1 MIIPSSLLA
10 AEPDAPR
17 AGSTRE
23 RRRRLTRLGARV
35 NRSGPRRVL
44 VAVEGTETR
53 LTLAPGQNGTKKL
66 LATYGERLVCV
77 RYRYDTARKV
87 RHKTVELIVETIPWS
102 PNRRNRRREPADM
115 VAVRLAFSETDLRE
129 RIKAAGAI
137 WRPRQRL
144 WEVDWKTVL
153 DLGLQGRVVPEEP
166 E

>member
-1 MIIPSSLLA
+1 M
-10 AEPDAPR
+10 
-17 AGSTRE
+17 TQ
-23 RRRRLTRLGARV
+23 LTARV
-35 NRSGPRRVL
+35 NRPRPRRVL
-44 VAVEGTETR
+44 VAVEGIETR

-87 RHKTVELIVETIPWS
+87 RHKTVELIVETVPWA
-102 PNRRNRRREPADM
+102 PNRRNRRREPEDM
-115 VAVRLAFSETDLRE
+115 VAVRIAYSETGPRE

-153 DLGLQGRVVPEEP
+153 DLGLQGRVVPEGP
-166 E
+166 G